1 MNKSELIRTL
11 AEERKISMEEATD
24 IVKIFFDSMKEAL
37 KNGNRVE
44 IRGFAS
50 FKIKEYKG
58 YQGRNPKTGEKVEV
72 KPKRLPFFRSGKDLR
87 EYINS

>member
-1 MNKSELIRTL
+1 
-11 AEERKISMEEATD
+11 
-24 IVKIFFDSMKEAL
+24 MKEAL

-44 IRGFAS
+44 IRGFGS

-72 KPKRLPFFRSGKDLR
+72 KPKSLPFFRAGKDLR